1 MKETD
6 NQAVERVVPL
16 ANENDVSISLTKDGK
31 VGTERRAGMRIVDVR
46 VENYR
51 GVTLLHGSS
60 RRMSNHGVFQ
70 HWG

>member
-51 GVTLLHGSS
+51 GVRNTEVK
-60 RRMSNHGVFQ
+60 GVASKERPNE
-70 HWG
+70 

>member
-46 VENYR
+46 MENYR
-51 GVTLLHGSS
+51 GV
-60 RRMSNHGVFQ
+60 RNAEVKGVASKERPNE
-70 HWG
+70 